1 MTIHFTPFSGVA
13 APCPPIFPVWAPQSA
28 ARIGCRGQTKAGRGM
43 VGYAGSEDRGSGP
56 LPRAVRRVLELLELN
71 SAKSYSLAELAGFAE
86 VPPRTLQRQF
96 LRFVGMSLRA
106 KLHELRFEHCR
117 RDLLQAAP
125 GVGVADIA
133 QRRGFAHLGR
143 FAVEY
148 RQRYGETPSA
158 TLARNARAAALRSR
172 SATPLFSHFEA
183 PTVAVLPIHAGPE
196 ETSIAGGVTDEIAAA
211 LMRGRAARV
220 ADPSAARYHVVGS
233 LRRENRTLRL
243 TLRVIEPAMHL
254 LLWASSYDGLADQS
268 FAFEEYVAV
277 AAAAA
282 IRAGL
287 QAAEMMRLRRRAVI
301 DLTAHQLAL
310 RALPSVV
317 ALERSAATEAIEL
330 LGESLDRDPGQPLT
344 MALAAWCHAQRVI
357 YEFTES
363 PAEERARALAL
374 ARKAAEGPAGD
385 DALVLAILGNTY
397 NAIHDLETARVMTD
411 RAVALDGASAW
422 GWGRSGWIETY
433 SGNAAAAIERLGI
446 ALHLNPADALAPSF
460 QTGIGCAFFQ
470 AGKYREATR
479 WLSRVV
485 SRKPSA
491 AWAHRVLCPAYV
503 LMGRPAEAARSLAA
517 LHESYPDSTIA
528 SVVSALPMTRDFLDR
543 VAEGLETAGLPLR

>member
-1 MTIHFTPFSGVA
+1 M
-13 APCPPIFPVWAPQSA
+13 
-28 ARIGCRGQTKAGRGM
+28 
-43 VGYAGSEDRGSGP
+43 
-56 LPRAVRRVLELLELN
+56 LELFDFN

-96 LRFVGMSLRA
+96 LRFVGMSPRTKLR
-106 KLHELRFEHCR
+106 ELRFEHCR

-125 GVGVADIA
+125 GASVADIA
-133 QRRGFAHLGR
+133 QRRGFTHLGR

-148 RQRYGETPSA
+148 KQRYGETPSA
-158 TLARNARAAALRSR
+158 TLTRNATAAALRSHR
-172 SATPLFSHFEA
+172 STPLVSHFEA
-183 PTVAVLPIHAGPE
+183 PTIAVLPIHAGPE
-196 ETSIAGGVTDEIAAA
+196 DTSIAGGVTEEIAAA
-211 LMRGRAARV
+211 LTRGRAARV

-254 LLWASSYDGLADQS
+254 LLWASSYDGLADQT
-268 FAFEEYVAV
+268 FAFEEYVAA

-287 QAAEMMRLRRRAVI
+287 QAAEMVRLRRRTVA
-301 DLTAHQLAL
+301 DLTAHELAL

-317 ALERSAATEAIEL
+317 ALERAAATEAIDL
-330 LGESLDRDPGQPLT
+330 LGESLARDPHQPLA

-363 PAEERARALAL
+363 PGEERALALAL
-374 ARKAAEGPAGD
+374 ARKAAEGPAGN

-397 NAIHDLETARVMTD
+397 NAVHDLGTARVMTD

-433 SGNAAAAIERLGI
+433 SGNAEAAIEQLGI
-446 ALHLNPADALAPSF
+446 ALRLNPADALTPSF
-460 QTGIGCAFFQ
+460 QTGIGCALFQ
-470 AGKYREATR
+470 AGKYLEAAR

-485 SRKPSA
+485 SKKPSA

-503 LMGRPAEAARSLAA
+503 LAGQPAEAARSLAA
-517 LHESYPDSTIA
+517 LHESYPDSTIT
-528 SVVSALPMTRDFLDR
+528 SVVSALPMTQDFLDR
-543 VAEGLETAGLPLR
+543 IAEGLETAGLALK